1 MRPGYRRLKPNK
13 KRFMEEEKNKL
24 ETFAAHIE
32 DLITTYYQLTT
43 VKAARKTTTVTAE
56 GFYVVVLV
64 ILCMFVLFFAGLG
77 LAWWVGSITHN
88 IQLGYFIVGGF
99 FLLLLL
105 LLVVLR
111 KKILAPLKNI
121 IVRKLYE

>member
-1 MRPGYRRLKPNK
+1 
-13 KRFMEEEKNKL
+13 MEEEKNKL
-24 ETFAAHIE
+24 EAFAKHIE
-32 DLITTYYQLTT
+32 DFITTSYHLTT
-43 VKAARKTTTVTAE
+43 LKAARKTTNITAE

-77 LAWWVGSITHN
+77 LAWWIGSLTHN
-88 IQLGYFIVGGF
+88 LQLGYFLVGGF

-111 KKILAPLKNI
+111 KKILLPLKDI

>member
-1 MRPGYRRLKPNK
+1 
-13 KRFMEEEKNKL
+13 MEEQNNKL
-24 ETFAAHIE
+24 ETFAEHIE
-32 DLITTYYQLTT
+32 DIVSTYYQLAT

-105 LLVVLR
+105 LLVILR
-111 KKILAPLKNI
+111 KKILAPLKDV